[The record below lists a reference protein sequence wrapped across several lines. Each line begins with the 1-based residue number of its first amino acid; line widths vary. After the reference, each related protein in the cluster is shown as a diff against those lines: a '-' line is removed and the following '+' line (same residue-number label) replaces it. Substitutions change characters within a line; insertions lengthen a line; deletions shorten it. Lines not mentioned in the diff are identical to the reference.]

1 VKLENCHAATPLL
14 DELRRYQIA
23 LESQNEE
30 LCRVQRALEA
40 SRAHCQTLY
49 ELSSVGYCTL
59 NASGEIIEV
68 NLIFVTLLNEDRRAL
83 LSQPLSRFVAQ
94 SDTDNF
100 NFLCEQVVQT
110 GGRSMGELR
119 MKKSDGAQLWV
130 QLAATV
136 AREINGALVLHVAL
150 NDITER
156 KYLEQELVEASEGY
170 QRALGQEL
178 HDNLGQQ
185 IAAIGYQARAL
196 EKLTAEN
203 PVAAKLA
210 ASIASQ
216 AHGAVMQCKQLAQG
230 LLPFE
235 LEVHGLYGALRGFVS
250 GVNNYYGLDCSLE
263 CRDELVIRDS
273 HLALN
278 LYRIVQEAVNNAVR
292 HSGASHLRVTLAQD
306 GDCLT
311 LSICDDGCGFEYR
324 AGLSVG
330 LGLKIMQ
337 YRAMHFGAAL
347 QFVPRDGGG
356 TEVRLRLRLS

>member
-1 VKLENCHAATPLL
+1 VKLENCHAATPL
-14 DELRRYQIA
+14 DELRRHQIA
-23 LESQNEE
+23 LESQSEE
-30 LCRVQRALEA
+30 LRRVQRALEA

-59 NASGEIIEV
+59 NESGVIVEA
-68 NLIFVTLLNEDRRAL
+68 NLIFATLLNEDRRAL
-83 LSQPLSRFVAQ
+83 LSQPLSCFVAQ

-100 NFLCEQVVQT
+100 NFLCEQVIQA
-110 GGRSMGELR
+110 GGRSMCELR

-130 QLAATV
+130 QLAATA
-136 AREINGALVLHVAL
+136 ARGINGALVLHVVL

-170 QRALGQEL
+170 QCTLGQEL

-196 EKLTAEN
+196 EKLTADN
-203 PVAAKLA
+203 PGAAKLA

-235 LEVHGLYGALRGFVS
+235 LEVHGLYGALKLFVS
-250 GVNNYYGLDCSLE
+250 AVNERYGLDCSLE
-263 CRDELVIRDS
+263 CSDELVIRDP

-292 HSGASHLRVTLAQD
+292 HSGASHLQVTLAQEA
-306 GDCLT
+306 DCLT
-311 LSICDDGCGFEYR
+311 LAIGDDGCGFEYR
-324 AGLSVG
+324 AGVSVG

-337 YRAMHFGAAL
+337 YRAMQFGATL
-347 QFVPRDGGG
+347 QFMSRDGGG
-356 TEVRLRLRLS
+356 TEVRLSLRLS